1 MRTLAFVLIC
11 LACAGH
17 SRRVQNPVKA
27 QENALASLLRTRAP
41 EAAFKPSIPGAR
53 SPIERPASSSSRAR
67 LGSSRPVAQGVV
79 DPTIDAG
86 PTEEELEEAEVPP
99 FAVKDF
105 LTVKA
110 ERWNGRHAMF
120 GWFAIAVTAYIKTH
134 GGFPEG
140 DKLLTYAEWGS
151 LTQTGFGGSVTNERA
166 IILIAHVH
174 LLLVSIASALSP
186 PGMITD
192 PIWTW
197 QDEEPEE
204 PYGLFPPFPSVG
216 LTPAVEM
223 WNGRM
228 AMVGISAAV
237 ICSYI
242 TGKDIF
248 EVIDVCTGGLFLS
261 GKDIR

>member
-11 LACAGH
+11 VAGASSAPSSQSQLATLL
-17 SRRVQNPVKA
+17 K
-27 QENALASLLRTRAP
+27 SLEP
-41 EAAFKPSIPGAR
+41 AAFNPSVEKPGSA
-53 SPIERPASSSSRAR
+53 SSRAR
-67 LGSSRPVAQGVV
+67 LGSSRPVVGRSSVIKSQGVV
-79 DPTIDAG
+79 DPTAAPE

-99 FAVKDF
+99 FAIKDF

>member
-1 MRTLAFVLIC
+1 MNAKVLVLTC

-17 SRRVQNPVKA
+17 ATPSSQSKLATLLMAQNP
-27 QENALASLLRTRAP
+27 
-41 EAAFKPSIPGAR
+41 AAFNPSSPMEKPI
-53 SPIERPASSSSRAR
+53 SSSSRAR
-67 LGSSRPVAQGVV
+67 LGSSRPVVGRSSVVKSQGGVGGVV
-79 DPTIDAG
+79 DPTAAV
-86 PTEEELEEAEVPP
+86 PTEEELEDEEIPP